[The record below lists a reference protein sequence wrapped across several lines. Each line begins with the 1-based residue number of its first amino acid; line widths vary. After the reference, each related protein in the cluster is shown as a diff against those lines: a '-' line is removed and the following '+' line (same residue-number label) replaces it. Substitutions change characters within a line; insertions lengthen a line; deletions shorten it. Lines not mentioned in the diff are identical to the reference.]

1 MSSLMPLLRNY
12 KAVECRII
20 NRELINNF
28 NRQRLNSEKQG
39 FYIDHLSHTTFNS
52 SRTIVK

>member
-28 NRQRLNSEKQG
+28 NRQTLNSEKQG